1 MHLAIVMCC
10 SARADHMYACKCA
23 HGVCMCVYVWVC
35 ERVYVCVYMCM
46 CVYMCTYVCECVTM
60 SRDQSC
66 MPAAASSAL
75 RRLQSL
81 HWLLTRR
88 WAQIEA
94 PPQFLHW
101 LLWRLCGQMLA
112 PPQSLQRLRS
122 QGRTGAPCRAL
133 PAHTPSQQLL
143 LASQLQRH
151 PARVLVRGCYNSLQ
165 LMLDLRSRTV
175 LPAPQRA
182 APRPARGRSLL

>member
-1 MHLAIVMCC
+1 MPLPPQSLQLRLMRLCWQMLAPPQSLQMLLWRLC
-10 SARADHMYACKCA
+10 SQMLAPP
-23 HGVCMCVYVWVC
+23 
-35 ERVYVCVYMCM
+35 
-46 CVYMCTYVCECVTM
+46 
-60 SRDQSC
+60 QS
-66 MPAAASSAL
+66 L
-75 RRLQSL
+75 QLLLWRLCWQMLVPPQSLQLLLMRLCWQMLVPPQSL
-81 HWLLTRR
+81 H
-88 WAQIEA
+88 Q
-94 PPQFLHW
+94 

-133 PAHTPSQQLL
+133 PAHTPSQQPL

-151 PARVLVRGCYNSLQ
+151 PARVLVRGSHNSLK
-165 LMLDLRSRTV
+165 LMLDLRARTV